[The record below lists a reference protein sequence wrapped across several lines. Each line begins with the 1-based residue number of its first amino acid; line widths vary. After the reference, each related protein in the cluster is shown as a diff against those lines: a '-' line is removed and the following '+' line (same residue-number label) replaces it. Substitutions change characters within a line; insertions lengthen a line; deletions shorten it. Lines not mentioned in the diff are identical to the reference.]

1 MLLTEFE
8 PARAV
13 INPEDIFAVK
23 GEMEAEEVCDT
34 IIMPFSGSLFEMV
47 KELDGISY
55 GGYKSNINGKQPW
68 YIYDKEDRKVAVMKA
83 LLGGPALVGTLEE
96 LKVAGFKN
104 FIIFG
109 TCGVLDGNLESNKL
123 IVPTSSLRDEG
134 MSYHYAPASDEIGYS
149 KEHLAHFTGLLD
161 KLGIPHVSCKAWTTD
176 AFYRET
182 PDKVARRKAAGAQ
195 VVDMEWSS
203 VAAWAQ
209 FRDASVYHFFYT
221 SDFVD
226 HEGGWDVREG
236 HEEEDL
242 LRFFDIALKIA
253 GELDK
258 V

>member
-1 MLLTEFE
+1 MLLDEFD

-34 IIMPFSGSLFEMV
+34 IIMPFSGSLFELIQA
-47 KELDGISY
+47 KESVRY

-68 YIYDKEDRKVAVMKA
+68 YIYEKGDQKVAVMKA
-83 LLGGPALVGTLEE
+83 LLGAPALVGTLEE
-96 LKVAGFKN
+96 LKVAGFKH

-109 TCGVLDGNLESNKL
+109 TCGVLDGSLESNKL
-123 IVPTSSLRDEG
+123 IVPTTSLRDEG
-134 MSYHYAPASDEIGYS
+134 VSYHYAPASDEIGYS
-149 KEHLAHFTGLLD
+149 VTHMAHFTGILD
-161 KLGIPHVSCKAWTTD
+161 KHSIPYVSCKAWTTD

-195 VVDMEWSS
+195 VVDMEWSA

-209 FRDASVYHFFYT
+209 FRQADVYHFFYT

-226 HEGGWDVREG
+226 HEGEWDAREG
-236 HEEEDL
+236 HDETDL
-242 LRFFDIALKIA
+242 LHFFDITLKIA
-253 GELDK
+253 GELS
-258 V
+258 

>member
-1 MLLTEFE
+1 MLLEEFE
-8 PARAV
+8 PGRAV
-13 INPEDIFAVK
+13 IEPEDIFK
-23 GEMEAEEVCDT
+23 IRGEMEANEVCDT
-34 IIMPFSGSLFEMV
+34 IIMPFSGTLFDMI
-47 KELDGISY
+47 KALDGVTY

-68 YIYDKEDRKVAVMKA
+68 YIYQKENRKVAVMKA

-109 TCGVLDGNLESNKL
+109 TCGVLDGSLESNKL

-134 MSYHYAPASDEIGYS
+134 MSYHYAAASEEIGYS
-149 KEHLAHFTGLLD
+149 QEHLSRFTEILD
-161 KLGIPHVSCKAWTTD
+161 KQGIPHTQSKAWTTD

-182 PDKVARRKAAGAQ
+182 PAKVARRKEAGAK
-195 VVDMEWSS
+195 VVDMEWAS

-209 FRDASVYHFFYT
+209 FRQADVYHFFYT

-226 HEGGWDVREG
+226 HEEGWDAREG

-242 LRFFDIALKIA
+242 LRFFNIALKIA
-253 GELDK
+253 GEL
-258 V
+258 